1 MDDGFGP
8 AWMARTR
15 AKICCIA
22 SVEEAALAVAH
33 GADALGLVGPMP
45 SGPGPIP
52 LERAAEIARVVPSPV
67 ATFLLSSATD
77 AAALEA
83 EAAATGVTA
92 LQIVDRVEDGVYP
105 RLRRSLPA
113 LKLVQVI
120 HVEDEGAIEEAR
132 RVATFV
138 DALLL
143 DSGRPSAAVKELGGT
158 GRVHDWALSRRVV
171 EAVPLPVFLAGGL
184 NPTNVGEAIGRVRP
198 FGVDICSGVRLGGA
212 LDAGR
217 LGAFMEVVRG

>member
-1 MDDGFGP
+1 
-8 AWMARTR
+8 MARTR
-15 AKICCIA
+15 VKICCVA

-52 LERAAEIARVVPSPV
+52 LEVAKAIAAKVPPPV
-67 ATFLLSSATD
+67 ATFLLSSATE
-77 AAALEA
+77 AAALEE

-92 LQIVDRVEDGVYP
+92 LQIVDRVAESTYS

-113 LKLVQVI
+113 LRLVQVV
-120 HVEDEGAIEEAR
+120 HVEDELAVDEAR
-132 RVATFV
+132 RVGGHV

-143 DSGRPSAAVKELGGT
+143 DSGRPGAAVKELGGT

-171 EAVPLPVFLAGGL
+171 EAVSVPVFLAGGL
-184 NPTNVGEAIGRVRP
+184 TPANVALAIGQVRP
-198 FGVDICSGVRLGGA
+198 FGVDVCSGVRAGSA
-212 LDAGR
+212 LDADR
-217 LGAFMEVVRG
+217 LSAFMEIVKG